1 MPAWVLQALKL
12 LAAGAA
18 LQGGAEA
25 VGALIPGVGPG
36 TGLAQAGQFFG
47 GQFPPGGFNF
57 DGVTVQKKRR
67 RRRRALTASDRA
79 DIAFIVGLLGPTAG
93 KNFAVTLAGRS
104 R

>member
-1 MPAWVLQALKL
+1 MPAWVLAALRVMA
-12 LAAGAA
+12 LAFGGGAA
-18 LQGGAEA
+18 FEVGQRALPGGSR
-25 VGALIPGVGPG
+25 PGPFNGFETGEDRPGFDIGPFR
-36 TGLAQAGQFFG
+36 LG
-47 GQFPPGGFNF
+47 GQPE
-57 DGVTVQKKRR
+57 KKRR